1 MNGAKL
7 IESIEAAIKVRIVAK
22 ELNFLSFVPF

>member
-7 IESIEAAIKVRIVAK
+7 IESIEATIEVRIVAK
-22 ELNFLSFVPF
+22 ELNFLSFVLF